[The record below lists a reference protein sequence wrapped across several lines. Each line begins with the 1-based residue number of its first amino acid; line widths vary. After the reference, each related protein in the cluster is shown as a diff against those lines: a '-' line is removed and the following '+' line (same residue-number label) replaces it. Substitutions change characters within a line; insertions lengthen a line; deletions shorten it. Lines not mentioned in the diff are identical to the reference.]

1 MLLKIYVNDPE
12 LRQKYV
18 DYIEEKVMPNLSAP
32 YPDAGFDLFIPEKF
46 VIDAFE
52 NKKVD
57 LGVKCAA
64 FDKNGDPISFYVYP
78 RSSIGKTKVRLA
90 NCVGIIDSGYRGCL
104 GVMFDNIS
112 KSPVEVE
119 KGTRL
124 VQICSPTLSP
134 IKVEVVANEDVL
146 GSTQRGA
153 GGFGST
159 GGTITGEALVP
170 PTPPSS
176 YYD

>member
-1 MLLKIYVNDPE
+1 MEINKLEKIIN
-12 LRQKYV
+12 
-18 DYIEEKVMPNLSAP
+18 
-32 YPDAGFDLFIPEKF
+32 
-46 VIDAFE
+46 DAFE

-159 GGTITGEALVP
+159 GGTITGGLPVP
-170 PTPPSS
+170 PSPQNT
-176 YYD
+176 

>member
-1 MLLKIYVNDPE
+1 
-12 LRQKYV
+12 
-18 DYIEEKVMPNLSAP
+18 MPNLSSP

-46 VIDAFE
+46 VINAFE

-78 RSSIGKTKVRLA
+78 RSSIGKTKLRLA

-112 KSPVEVE
+112 KFPVEVE

-134 IKVEVVANEDVL
+134 IKVEVVPNEDVL
-146 GSTQRGA
+146 GTTQRGA

-159 GGTITGEALVP
+159 GGTITGGLPVP
-170 PTPPSS
+170 PSPQTINLCVLS
-176 YYD
+176 

>member
-1 MLLKIYVNDPE
+1 MLLKIYVNDHE

-18 DYIEEKVMPNLSAP
+18 DYIKEKVMPNLSSP

-78 RSSIGKTKVRLA
+78 RSSI
-90 NCVGIIDSGYRGCL
+90 
-104 GVMFDNIS
+104 
-112 KSPVEVE
+112 E
-119 KGTRL
+119 K
-124 VQICSPTLSP
+124 
-134 IKVEVVANEDVL
+134 
-146 GSTQRGA
+146 QR
-153 GGFGST
+153 S
-159 GGTITGEALVP
+159 V
-170 PTPPSS
+170 
-176 YYD
+176 

>member
-18 DYIEEKVMPNLSAP
+18 DYIKEKVMPNLSSP

-46 VIDAFE
+46 VINAFE

-64 FDKNGDPISFYVYP
+64 FDKNGDPLSFYVYP

-134 IKVEVVANEDVL
+134 IKVEVVANEAVL
-146 GSTQRGA
+146 GSTQRGT

-159 GGTITGEALVP
+159 GGTITGGLPVP
-170 PTPPSS
+170 PSPPGGGF
-176 YYD
+176 